1 MSTVPVWARIFVFT
15 MALAGCQWAMGRER
29 SRHMA
34 RSPHAGAVESARS
47 NARFQSQRAR
57 HWQADAHGN
66 ASMHRQGSMRG
77 YRGGSG
83 SYQASRQRDEAG
95 NASRQRS
102 VSLHGPDGAGVDRS
116 GTASRGADG
125 SVSAGRATTVTTRD
139 GGHYAGSLVL
149 ADGRISY
156 SGSCSDANGNP
167 APCRTR

>member
-15 MALAGCQWAMGRER
+15 IALAGCQWAMGRER
-29 SRHMA
+29 SRHVE
-34 RSPHAGAVESARS
+34 RSPHAGAVESARI

-66 ASMHRQGSMRG
+66 ASMHRQGSMQG

-102 VSLHGPDGAGVDRS
+102 VSLHGPGGAGIDRS
-116 GTASRGADG
+116 GTASRNADG
-125 SVSAGRATTVTTRD
+125 SVSASRATTVTARD
-139 GGHYAGSLVL
+139 GGHYSGSLAL
-149 ADGRISY
+149 SGGRINY
-156 SGSCSDANGNP
+156 SGSCADADGHP
-167 APCRTR
+167 VPCRNR